1 MPYPRR
7 ESWTQAL
14 VRSTGPILFAGGENV
29 ALFHHASPLNGR
41 SDTMSARFQAPRGT
55 QDVLPDMQPYWAA
68 VDHAIREVTRLFGY
82 RRVDTPQFEDAGLFE
97 KGSGDTTD
105 IVEKEMYVFEDRGG
119 DKLALTPEGTPG
131 IARAYLESGMASWP
145 QPVRLY
151 TTHQMFRYDRPQKG
165 RYRQHT
171 QFDCEVVGSP
181 DPLVDAEVIQI
192 LYRTMER
199 LGIKTGLVHLGS
211 IDYLGPRRAYV
222 ERLKDYYRPHLEKL
236 SEDSQ
241 RRFDRNPLRLLDS
254 KDEKD
259 APYKEAAPKLVD
271 SLSSEAQAHMDVVLQ
286 ALEAAGVPHVVDPF
300 LVRGLDYYNRT
311 VFEIVPVDDERAQ
324 GTLGGGGRYDG
335 LIELL
340 GGPPTPAMGFGSGIE
355 RLILE
360 MQKNEAAV
368 VQPPAP
374 DVFIVHRAEGAAAV
388 VTRVAG
394 ALRSQGV
401 AVVVGE
407 TGRSMKSQF
416 RSADASGARLA
427 VILGEDELARGMAVV
442 KDLRSGG
449 EQQEVAIESLV
460 ADASGIRA
468 LR

>member
-1 MPYPRR
+1 
-7 ESWTQAL
+7 
-14 VRSTGPILFAGGENV
+14 
-29 ALFHHASPLNGR
+29 
-41 SDTMSARFQAPRGT
+41 MSARFQAPRGT
-55 QDVLPDMQPYWAA
+55 QDVLPDMQPYWTA
-68 VDHAIREVTRLFGY
+68 VDHAILEVTRLFGY
-82 RRVDTPQFEDAGLFE
+82 RRIDTPQFEAAGLFE

-105 IVEKEMYVFEDRGG
+105 IVEKEMYVFQDRGG

-131 IARAYLESGMASWP
+131 IARAYLENGMASWP

-171 QFDCEVVGSP
+171 QFDCEVIGSA
-181 DPLVDAEVIQI
+181 DPLVDAEVIQL
-192 LYRTMER
+192 LYRTMEM
-199 LGIKTGLVHLGS
+199 LGIKTGVVHLGS
-211 IDYLGPRRAYV
+211 IDDLGPRRAYV
-222 ERLKDYYRPHLEKL
+222 EQLKEYYRPHLEKL

-241 RRFDRNPLRLLDS
+241 RRFERNPLRLLDS

-259 APYKEAAPKLVD
+259 QPFKDAAPKLVD
-271 SLSSEAQAHMDVVLQ
+271 QLSPEAQAHMDVVRQ
-286 ALEAAGVPHVVDPF
+286 ALEAAGVPLVIDPL

-311 VFEIVPVDDERAQ
+311 VFEIVPKDDERAQ

-355 RLILE
+355 RIILE
-360 MQKNEAAV
+360 MQKNEVSVAA
-368 VQPPAP
+368 PAPP
-374 DVFIVHRAEGAAAV
+374 DVFLVHRAEGAAAI

-394 ALRSQGV
+394 SLRSQGIS
-401 AVVVGE
+401 VVVGE

-427 VILGEDELARGMAVV
+427 VILGEDEVARGVAVV
-442 KDLRSGG
+442 KDLRAGG
-449 EQQEVAIESLV
+449 EQREVPIDELSAAV
-460 ADASGIRA
+460 QR
-468 LR
+468 R